1 MKKTNYIVCKKG
13 IYSRKDSRFYCYCKE
28 PFNIIFTIEVM
39 PDGVLDATSGWLEHQ
54 DDQGIKYSYG
64 GNLYHLVFGGNLY
77 YLVFIDVPNLLKK
90 P

>member
-13 IYSRKDSRFYCYCKE
+13 IYSRKDSRFYCYCKK
-28 PFNIIFTIEVM
+28 PFNTIFTIEVM

-54 DDQGIKYSYG
+54 GDQGITYSYG
-64 GNLYHLVFGGNLY
+64 GNLYH
-77 YLVFIDVPNLLKK
+77 LVFIDVPNLLKK